1 MTGCARLTQKYGYP
15 DSGIKKGPRSCPT
28 PKKPVRKFDTEVIF
42 PSGEDKLYPLEYNG
56 IIYDVLKIKVIF
68 DREKIGYE

>member
-15 DSGIKKGPRSCPT
+15 DSGVKKGPRSCPT

-42 PSGEDKLYPLEYNG
+42 PSGEDKLYPL
-56 IIYDVLKIKVIF
+56 
-68 DREKIGYE
+68 